1 MATSRPFAYNPGSPI
16 TGTDQVG
23 DLAIGVDP
31 LDYTTSPGG
40 VDWWVGPD
48 EDLGYVIC
56 RTDISNS
63 HATPV
68 YLVNASI
75 GFNRSTTK
83 TEGTFVQ
90 FVNQEFSQTFSTG
103 DQCKTWLNNNG
114 YWTSW
119 GLSGGGPSIVTSGLT
134 LHLDA
139 NTYSG
144 TGTWNDLTANGFTAT
159 KQGTVPF
166 TSAGD
171 LSYFTFD
178 SGGNYL
184 LGNAGLNTATTN
196 PVDGTSGVTI
206 STVFQ
211 SSNMGRNNNLFSQVN
226 GGGYNF
232 DCGTQPS
239 NLWVNTLRSF
249 AAANSSTDR
258 RGTTPV
264 LSNNVIYLMTM
275 VWDQVNK
282 VATLY
287 VNGSEISSF
296 ENTGGAGSL
305 TTGWATNYGA
315 SFQLGAMT
323 YYNQYALGNMY
334 KTMVYN
340 RALSSGEVTTNYDA
354 IKNRFGI

>member
-1 MATSRPFAYNPGSPI
+1 MSQTSSNHFKFGASGISSATRGGFSVGVKGGADYGPTISTGFWNGVKPPVGGYTIYVDKASQGPSIHVAADDAQCITILKAMGATGSTIGDVLAWVGTQSNMAILSAELTL
-16 TGTDQVG
+16 G
-23 DLAIGVDP
+23 DLP
-31 LDYTTSPGG
+31 
-40 VDWWVGPD
+40 
-48 EDLGYVIC
+48 
-56 RTDISNS
+56 
-63 HATPV
+63 
-68 YLVNASI
+68 
-75 GFNRSTTK
+75 
-83 TEGTFVQ
+83 
-90 FVNQEFSQTFSTG
+90 
-103 DQCKTWLNNNG
+103 
-114 YWTSW
+114 
-119 GLSGGGPSIVTSGLT
+119 GGGPSIVTSGLT

-159 KQGTVPF
+159 EQGTVPF

-171 LSYFTFD
+171 LSYFTFETVTPV
-178 SGGNYL
+178 GNYL

-196 PVDGTSGVTI
+196 PVDGTLGVTI

-232 DCGTQPS
+232 DCGTTS
-239 NLWVNTLRSF
+239 TLWVNTLRSF
-249 AAANSSTDR
+249 AAANTSTDR

-287 VNGSEISSF
+287 LNGSEISSY
-296 ENTGGAGSL
+296 ENSGGAGSL

-323 YYNQYALGNMY
+323 YYSQYALGNMY

-354 IKNRFGI
+354 IKTRFGI

>member
-1 MATSRPFAYNPGSPI
+1 MPSTNHFKFGASGISSATRG
-16 TGTDQVG
+16 
-23 DLAIGVDP
+23 
-31 LDYTTSPGG
+31 
-40 VDWWVGPD
+40 
-48 EDLGYVIC
+48 
-56 RTDISNS
+56 
-63 HATPV
+63 
-68 YLVNASI
+68 
-75 GFNRSTTK
+75 GFNVGVAGGADYGPTSTTGFWNGVTPPVSGYTIYVDK
-83 TEGTFVQ
+83 A
-90 FVNQEFSQTFSTG
+90 SQ
-103 DQCKTWLNNNG
+103 
-114 YWTSW
+114 
-119 GLSGGGPSIVTSGLT
+119 GPSIHVASNNSQCIGMLLAMGATGSTIENVLAWADGQANMAVLSAELTLGDLPGAGASIITSGLT

-139 NTYSG
+139 NTYNG

-171 LSYFTFD
+171 LSYFAFD
-178 SGGNYL
+178 SGANYL

-196 PVDGTSGVTI
+196 PVDGTLGVTI

-211 SSNMGRNNNLFSQVN
+211 SSDMGRNNNLFSQVN

-232 DCGTQPS
+232 DCGTTS
-239 NLWVNTLRSF
+239 TLWVNTLRSF
-249 AAANSSTDR
+249 AAANNSTDR

-287 VNGSEISSF
+287 LNGSEISSY
-296 ENTGGAGSL
+296 ENSGGVGSL

-323 YYNQYALGNMY
+323 YYSQYALGNMY

-354 IKNRFGI
+354 IKTRFGI